1 MEQEPVQESKLNP
14 MKWKSEPNSKEGYNA
29 ESQSYKA
36 KNGKTYMVYRVG
48 LDPGKGST
56 TVFKVKGEKKHYK
69 SLNDL
74 LKRLDG
80 MKESVELDEGAVK
93 DAIMDFFESLPK
105 ASHKELLSAAKS
117 KNRNAVAA
125 ALKKHKVKPAGK
137 MVRNEKEMVDL
148 ILDWWPDMYDM
159 FEETEVAGDG
169 IGEAND
175 SSISKVL
182 KTAKKSVLADR
193 GGRNSPKAQKAL
205 MAYRAAK
212 DAHMKSVKEDTD
224 IAEKV
229 NLDARTSSFKEAMK
243 RIEKYRMMREAKKKM
258 ITMQSEGKLLGM
270 QNSIEQSVVMKD
282 GKFTLPEAELSPD
295 QKKYR
300 AFFKSALSKF
310 GKSSPDKM
318 NDAEKKKF
326 FQYVKSNWKGGAGV
340 KEETETVD
348 EAMFKPRQKVK
359 LVANDSG
366 LRTNLH
372 HPKGKAVLD
381 KSGKVVAIYKTEK
394 AARQHAMTGKAVK
407 EDID

>member
-1 MEQEPVQESKLNP
+1 
-14 MKWKSEPNSKEGYNA
+14 
-29 ESQSYKA
+29 
-36 KNGKTYMVYRVG
+36 
-48 LDPGKGST
+48 
-56 TVFKVKGEKKHYK
+56 
-69 SLNDL
+69 
-74 LKRLDG
+74 
-80 MKESVELDEGAVK
+80 
-93 DAIMDFFESLPK
+93 
-105 ASHKELLSAAKS
+105 
-117 KNRNAVAA
+117 
-125 ALKKHKVKPAGK
+125 
-137 MVRNEKEMVDL
+137 
-148 ILDWWPDMYDM
+148 
-159 FEETEVAGDG
+159 
-169 IGEAND
+169 
-175 SSISKVL
+175 
-182 KTAKKSVLADR
+182 
-193 GGRNSPKAQKAL
+193 